1 MDIMR
6 LLHTSRQPSKRKGG
20 DYMKQYSFCAVLG
33 AIGSAIASAFGGW
46 DAALSTL
53 IIFMGIDY
61 LTGLIVAGVFHKSSK
76 TESGALESRAGWK
89 GLCRKG
95 VTLLIVLVACRL
107 DLIINS
113 NFIRDAVVIAFVTN
127 ETISIIENAG
137 LMGVPIPTVITKAIE
152 VLKKKSDVDVPEG

>member
-1 MDIMR
+1 
-6 LLHTSRQPSKRKGG
+6 
-20 DYMKQYSFCAVLG
+20 MKQYPFCAVLG

-46 DAALSTL
+46 DAALQTL
-53 IIFMGIDY
+53 LIFMGIDY

-76 TESGALESRAGWK
+76 TESGSLESRAGWK

-107 DLIINS
+107 DMIINS

-137 LMGVPIPTVITKAIE
+137 LMGVPIPAVIVKAIE
-152 VLKKKSDVDVPEG
+152 VLKKKADVDVPEG